1 MGQYNNSVE
10 DQFLFVY
17 TAKEG
22 SNDLCGPIMLRLVGR
37 GLWLSLSLI
46 HEKELFQK
54 MHWGFIQ
61 KFFSGQILSGKYFTR
76 KEWLESKQTKG
87 KIPYAR
93 LWTVRVCYVTKP
105 PIHSLF
111 TECSVYFIHVGWLFS
126 KQMLGE
132 IVSLV
137 LSARCPYFSEERDK
151 PSAYENVKNT
161 PKLNTWM
168 RPSTWSLFVCECGF
182 TDVTVSSKLCN
193 K

>member
-1 MGQYNNSVE
+1 MGQYNISVE
-10 DQFLFVY
+10 DQFFFDN
-17 TAKEG
+17 TAKG
-22 SNDLCGPIMLRLVGR
+22 RGAIISVDPCLLRLVGR
-37 GLWLSLSLI
+37 GLWFYCFWYMKKSFS
-46 HEKELFQK
+46 KK
-54 MHWGFIQ
+54 HWGFIQ

-126 KQMLGE
+126 KGE

-137 LSARCPYFSEERDK
+137 LNARCPYFSEERDK
-151 PSAYENVKNT
+151 PSAYEKCQKYAKTTAHGCVLQLEVCLCANVG
-161 PKLNTWM
+161 
-168 RPSTWSLFVCECGF
+168 SLM
-182 TDVTVSSKLCN
+182 
-193 K
+193 

>member
-1 MGQYNNSVE
+1 MGQCNIYVE

-46 HEKELFQK
+46 HEKELSK
-54 MHWGFIQ
+54 
-61 KFFSGQILSGKYFTR
+61 KCTEDSYKKKFSGQILSGKYFTR

-93 LWTVRVCYVTKP
+93 LWTVRVCYVTQP
-105 PIHSLF
+105 LVHSLF

-126 KQMLGE
+126 KGE

-137 LSARCPYFSEERDK
+137 LHARCPYFSEERDK
-151 PSAYENVKNT
+151 PSAYEKCQKYAKTTAHGCVLQLEVCLCANVG
-161 PKLNTWM
+161 
-168 RPSTWSLFVCECGF
+168 SLM
-182 TDVTVSSKLCN
+182 
-193 K
+193 